1 VSNYVPDAFNH
12 NQRGTEVS
20 TYTDLYGG
28 LSLACQPVEIRPRW
42 PPSAARMMLPGAT
55 DLMAGGD
62 RLAQGCRLSQLL
74 RLAALEGE

>member
-28 LSLACQPVEIRPRW
+28 LSLACQRVEKLTLCPLRPQTGHQTRRIRGF
-42 PPSAARMMLPGAT
+42 LK
-55 DLMAGGD
+55 
-62 RLAQGCRLSQLL
+62 LL
-74 RLAALEGE
+74 EPDS